1 MFDVAITMR
10 LGGKDAGAYFGLS
23 RDWVET
29 YAAPPVPASSLGANR
44 NTGREINLTR
54 LSPKETSGM
63 DSCNGSGPCRVIQC
77 SVGGFVGKASNA
89 HHKTAFIRFG
99 SRGTAD
105 VKDDFQPVAISAASE
120 ATAGASLNE
129 VEISPT
135 ATSMA
140 GSAPHDPALRTAKVP
155 ITRAKSP
162 RVAAFVSRRFGPMD
176 RQNRRDRPNRSEF
189 VICFSSA
196 NIAIGGI
203 ILRKNRGIKP
213 LRIHREVLAKG
224 NIHPFASH
232 SLKNP
237 GAFKTATCTAVT
249 VNTGLTK
256 EFVIRYLS
264 AQVSRCYQQ
273 NSMLPENN

>member
-1 MFDVAITMR
+1 MFDFAITLW
-10 LGGKDAGAYFGLS
+10 LGGKDAGAYVGPS

-29 YAAPPVPASSLGANR
+29 YAAPPVPASGLGADP
-44 NTGREINLTR
+44 NTGREINLPR
-54 LSPKETSGM
+54 LSPKETSRK
-63 DSCNGSGPCRVIQC
+63 DSYDGSGPCWVIQC

-89 HHKTAFIRFG
+89 HHKTAFISLG

-120 ATAGASLNE
+120 ATAGASPNE
-129 VEISPT
+129 VEISPA

-140 GSAPHDPALRTAKVP
+140 GSAPHGPALPTAKVP

-224 NIHPFASH
+224 NIHPFAWPSPQGA
-232 SLKNP
+232 SLGQGGKPNRLNPKNR
-237 GAFKTATCTAVT
+237 A
-249 VNTGLTK
+249 N
-256 EFVIRYLS
+256 
-264 AQVSRCYQQ
+264 
-273 NSMLPENN
+273 